1 MSDEP
6 HFAPLLAEIDEL
18 VSLKGEIMARHQA
31 LFDQVNE
38 VTQQTRR
45 LLINVGR
52 RTGKPI
58 TRQT

>member
-6 HFAPLLAEIDEL
+6 HFAPLLVEIDEL